1 MNDLRKKN
9 FTELIFDLIKDPD
22 RKPVYKMIHE
32 IIVLAFLHRK
42 FPGQYFSQYLYKKD
56 IKNIKDYFY
65 EDFFFY
71 KIKPFLNEH
80 GARDVIENKLY
91 FSFFYSQFN
100 IPQPE
105 ILMYNH
111 RKMFVFGKDCFEIN
125 NTSDFKEQLKRL
137 FEMHYGIDSIFIK
150 RTYGSYGGKQVFKLT
165 KDQLTGNGVFLENLY
180 SEVITTGFL
189 FQKTVSQHP
198 ELNKISSSSL
208 NTIRIDTFIDKDGKA
223 EIMSA
228 YLRMSTNNK
237 HVDNISS
244 GGCQVGIW
252 LDSGKM
258 KKVGYSNI
266 RTVGTKVYTEHPITG
281 VIFEGFQIPY
291 FNEVKELVIKTAELM
306 PGLRLVGWDV
316 AVSETGPVLIEG
328 NSDYAVSGNDMA
340 DGGYRKN
347 PVFRKVLKEL
357 NYL

>member
-1 MNDLRKKN
+1 MTDLRKKS
-9 FTELIFDLIKDPD
+9 FSGLIAEVINDPD
-22 RKPVYKMIHE
+22 RKPLYKIILE
-32 IIVLAFLHRK
+32 IIILAFYHK
-42 FPGQYFSQYLYKKD
+42 KIPGQYFSQYMFKKD
-56 IKNIKDYFY
+56 IRNIKDYFY
-65 EDFFFY
+65 EDFFFH

-91 FSFFYSQFN
+91 FAFFYSQFN

-125 NTSDFKEQLKRL
+125 NASDFINQLRIL
-137 FEMHYGIDSIFIK
+137 FRKNPDIDSIFIK

-165 KDQLTGNGVFLENLY
+165 KDQLTDNIIFFENLY
-180 SEVITTGFL
+180 SEVIKTGFL

-208 NTIRIDTFIDKDGKA
+208 NTIRIDTFIDKEGNA
-223 EIMSA
+223 EILSA

-258 KKVGYSNI
+258 KKEGYSDF
-266 RTVGTKVYTEHPITG
+266 TTAGTKVYTEHPITG

-291 FNEVKELVIKTAELM
+291 FNEVKELVIKTAALM

-357 NYL
+357 NYI

>member
-1 MNDLRKKN
+1 MTGLRKKR
-9 FTELIFDLIKDPD
+9 FLELISEIRKDPD
-22 RKPVYKMIHE
+22 RKPVFKIIYE
-32 IIVLAFLHRK
+32 ILILAVYHK
-42 FPGQYFSQYLYKKD
+42 KIPAQYFSQYLFKKD
-56 IKNIKDYFY
+56 ISNIKDYFY
-65 EDFFFY
+65 EDFFFR
-71 KIKPFLNEH
+71 KVKPFLNES
-80 GARDVIENKLY
+80 GVRDVIENKLY
-91 FSFFYSQFN
+91 FSFFYSQFD

-111 RKMFVFGKDCFEIN
+111 RKMFVIGKDCFEIN
-125 NTSDFKEQLKRL
+125 NASDFKIQIEKL
-137 FEMHYGIDSIFIK
+137 FSANNGCDSIFVK
-150 RTYGSYGGKQVFKLT
+150 RTYGSYGGKQVFKVT
-165 KDQLTGNGVFLENLY
+165 KDQFSDKNNFIENLY
-180 SEVITTGFL
+180 SEVIKTGFL
-189 FQKTVSQHP
+189 FQRTVSQHP

-208 NTIRIDTFIDKDGKA
+208 NTIRIDTFIDKEGK
-223 EIMSA
+223 IDVLSA

-258 KKVGYSNI
+258 KKVGYSNF
-266 RTVGTKVYTEHPITG
+266 RSAGTKVYTQHPITG

-291 FNEVKELVIKTAELM
+291 FEEVKELVVKTAALM

-357 NYL
+357 NYI